1 MVSSYHKNT
10 LKSQQKIVHTLAQA
24 FPEVDTANKSSYDV
38 HHQDFYQM
46 SEIQL

>member
-10 LKSQQKIVHTLAQA
+10 LKSQQRIVHTLAQA
-24 FPEVDTANKSSYDV
+24 FPEMGTANKSSYEV
-38 HHQDFYQM
+38 HHKM